1 MYTCPV
7 LCHPEDRQCVTHLY
21 IIMLKNEQGIH
32 QRPKIRFVTECVGS
46 ALALTSSG
54 PQEVTDSLNLALPAE
69 VRASSQEEKENRKEG
84 KKQEKERSQKGT
96 GLRLVQEPCDGQS
109 HGGLVDIRAG
119 LLALPYSPCCSS
131 FQSALLLSKT
141 LSSTFYSST

>member
-1 MYTCPV
+1 
-7 LCHPEDRQCVTHLY
+7 
-21 IIMLKNEQGIH
+21 MLKNEQAIH

-54 PQEVTDSLNLALPAE
+54 PQEVTDSLDLALPAE
-69 VRASSQEEKENRKEG
+69 VRASSQEEKENRKG
-84 KKQEKERSQKGT
+84 GGGKQEKERSQKGT